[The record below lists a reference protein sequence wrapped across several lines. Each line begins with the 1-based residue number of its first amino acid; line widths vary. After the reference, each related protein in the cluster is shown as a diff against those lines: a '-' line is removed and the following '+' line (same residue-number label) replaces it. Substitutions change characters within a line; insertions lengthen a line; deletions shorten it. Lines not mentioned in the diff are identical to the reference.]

1 MTDAAERTEAPA
13 NDVAERTG
21 GRALLQGGS
30 LLAIGM
36 MLANGGNYVL
46 NLLLGRWLEPAEFAD
61 ANLMVTLMLLV
72 TAIAVALQLVAARY
86 AGIHQ
91 ARGTDDRAE
100 AMAAWLARAANRTG
114 IVLGLILAAPAMV
127 WADVFNTESA
137 LPFVILA
144 VGMPAYLIQAVG
156 RGVMQGRLDFA
167 RLAATFVIEMIVRV
181 AAGLALVAAGL
192 GVNGATLG
200 LTLSFV
206 ATWATVRRMQ
216 PITGAAELT
225 THEFGDLKIYVTPVL
240 VLLVGQIIIN
250 NGDVMIV
257 KSAFDGDTA
266 GVYAAIALIGR
277 AVFFLSWSAVT
288 TLFPA
293 VAQRSESEENS
304 TGLLLG
310 GVGVVSA
317 ACAVMVLFAWI
328 FGDMFFTGVFGDEYG
343 GVNSLLVG
351 YAIAT
356 SMFAV
361 ANLIVT
367 HQLSAGHRRESIVLV
382 GGAVFQ
388 TALLLL
394 FHDSMRTVVNDQL
407 IAMGVLLLAV
417 AVSATFSIRGAATS
431 GTTCDPDIAAPIA
444 PTSTAVDPT
453 AADELDRVLATHG
466 VDVVTVPAVASL
478 QTLPPP
484 PAGATP
490 RPAPAHVPAPPPS
503 SSTTTEIPA

>member
-1 MTDAAERTEAPA
+1 
-13 NDVAERTG
+13 
-21 GRALLQGGS
+21 
-30 LLAIGM
+30 M

-91 ARGTDDRAE
+91 ARGTDERAE
-100 AMAAWLARAANRTG
+100 AMAAWLARSANRA
-114 IVLGLILAAPAMV
+114 GLALALLLAAPATI
-127 WADVFNTESA
+127 WADVFNTESP

-144 VGMPAYLIQAVG
+144 VGMPAYLVQAVG

-167 RLAATFVIEMIVRV
+167 RLAATFVIEMVVRV
-181 AAGLALVAAGL
+181 VAGLALVAAGL

-206 ATWATVRRMQ
+206 VTWATVRRMQ
-216 PITGAAELT
+216 PIAGPPELT
-225 THEFGDLKIYVTPVL
+225 VDEFGDLTAYVTPVL

-293 VAQRSESEENS
+293 VAQRSESDDSS

-310 GVGVVSA
+310 GVAVVSA
-317 ACAVMVLFAWI
+317 ACTAMVVFAWV
-328 FGDMFFTGVFGDEYG
+328 FGDVFFTGVFGDEYG

-367 HQLSAGHRRESIVLV
+367 HQLSAGHRRESTILV
-382 GGAVFQ
+382 GGALLQ
-388 TALLLL
+388 TTLLVL
-394 FHDSMRTVVNDQL
+394 FHDSMRTVVDDQL
-407 IAMGVLLLAV
+407 IAMGALLAAV
-417 AVSATFSIRGAATS
+417 AVSATLSIRGAAEPS
-431 GTTCDPDIAAPIA
+431 APIA
-444 PTSTAVDPT
+444 SSLP
-453 AADELDRVLATHG
+453 LDSPH
-466 VDVVTVPAVASL
+466 S
-478 QTLPPP
+478 
-484 PAGATP
+484 
-490 RPAPAHVPAPPPS
+490 
-503 SSTTTEIPA
+503 EIPA